1 MADNQC
7 AVCLSDQAVRPAA
20 LDGCEHRFCRDCVL
34 EWSRVTNLCPVCRR
48 AFGLIS
54 CLDPPV
60 ELIPVTERRQQVRY
74 EDTGMAMVD
83 PLVQP
88 PTRRRLT
95 RQNGFIQR
103 RDQPEDFYSSLLEE
117 WEDPMERGFSA
128 YQRQSLQRRLL
139 DSVYGRLNG
148 EGRRRVPRSS
158 RRPEDR
164 PAVVPRSSDRPSQRR
179 RVSPVVI
186 VLTDSENEDSGAP
199 APIGHPHAAEDA
211 AFQLEYAC
219 AQSP

>member
-48 AFGLIS
+48 AFSAIS
-54 CLDPPV
+54 CHGPPD
-60 ELIPVTERRQQVRY
+60 ELIPVAERRQQVRY
-74 EDTGMAMVD
+74 EDTGMALVD
-83 PLVQP
+83 PLLLPQP
-88 PTRRRLT
+88 RLRLT
-95 RQNGFIQR
+95 RQNAFVHR
-103 RDQPEDFYSSLLEE
+103 TRQPEDFLSSLLSD
-117 WEDPMERGFSA
+117 WEDPVERGFSA

-148 EGRRRVPRSS
+148 EGRRRPRASRPNEVPLIDVTRDTE
-158 RRPEDR
+158 RP
-164 PAVVPRSSDRPSQRR
+164 RR
-179 RVSPVVI
+179 RRRLSPAVI
-186 VLTDSENEDSGAP
+186 VLSDSEDEGS
-199 APIGHPHAAEDA
+199 AAQTSHRRSSAA
-211 AFQLEYAC
+211 AFRLEYAC